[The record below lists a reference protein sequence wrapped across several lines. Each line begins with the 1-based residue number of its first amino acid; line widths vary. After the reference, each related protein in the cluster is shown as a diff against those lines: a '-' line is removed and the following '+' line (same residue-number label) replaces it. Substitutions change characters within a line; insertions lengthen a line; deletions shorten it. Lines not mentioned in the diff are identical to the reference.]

1 MAKKSNSMMDN
12 ASFLPFLFRF
22 HHVNACDN
30 DDDDFYCVFMRYF
43 QLFVAFILLC
53 IILYVIYLFVLMPLL
68 FKKGK

>member
-12 ASFLPFLFRF
+12 LSILSLFRF

-53 IILYVIYLFVLMPLL
+53 IILYLIYIFVLVPLL
-68 FKKGK
+68 FKKRK